1 MAATTEPH
9 QPPAS
14 TDTKP
19 DTQAQAS
26 AAAPAPETIDE
37 KDASLAKETGAT
49 ATACDYDPSADFKG
63 DVQVSQELPTEADIK
78 RCEDMLV
85 LGADGESRPFKSL
98 YSGEGVATRQL
109 IIFVRH
115 FFCGVRPNLSPCAL
129 LTLLTICLQNCQE
142 YLRTLS
148 ASITPDALLALDTP
162 TFITVVGCGR
172 PELIPMY
179 AQTTNCP
186 FPIFADPTTK
196 LYDHLGMMRTLSLGP
211 KRPDYMKASMVSTT
225 MQSMYQCIK
234 SGKGIVQ
241 GGDIRQ
247 VGGEMLFEDGRVT
260 WVHRMKNTR
269 DHAEVEDLRSILG
282 LTGKDEGR
290 RERRDGFKAM
300 ARSMSWSR
308 RQERSKERGKDRS
321 RSREPKVVEMDEG
334 ASEVKEHRKSK
345 RRSFFQRADT
355 NTHLK
360 AEVEK
365 I

>member
-1 MAATTEPH
+1 MAATTEPTPE
-9 QPPAS
+9 QQRPAS
-14 TDTKP
+14 TEKKP
-19 DTQAQAS
+19 EPQAHTP
-26 AAAPAPETIDE
+26 APAPAADITDE
-37 KDASLAKETGAT
+37 KDASLAKEPDAT
-49 ATACDYDPSADFKG
+49 AAACDFDPSADFKG

-78 RCEDMLV
+78 KCEDMLV

-98 YSGEGVATRQL
+98 YSGEGVAERQL

-115 FFCGVRPNLSPCAL
+115 FFCG
-129 LTLLTICLQNCQE
+129 NCQE

-148 ASITPDALLALDTP
+148 ASVTPDALLALPTP

-172 PELIPMY
+172 PELISMY

-186 FPIFADPTTK
+186 FPIFADPTAK
-196 LYDHLGMMRTLSLGP
+196 LYDYFGMMRTLSLGP

-241 GGDIRQ
+241 GGDLRQ
-247 VGGEMLFEDGRVT
+247 VGGEMLFEDGKVT

-269 DHAEVEDLRSILG
+269 DHAEIDELRNILG

-290 RERRDGFKAM
+290 RERHDGFKAM

-308 RQERSKERGKDRS
+308 RHERSHERGKDRS
-321 RSREPKVVEMDEG
+321 RSREPRVEEVDEMG
-334 ASEVKEHRKSK
+334 EAKEKEQRKSK
-345 RRSFFQRADT
+345 RRSLFARAEAPKADA
-355 NTHLK
+355 NLK

-365 I
+365 TS

>member
-49 ATACDYDPSADFKG
+49 AAACDYDPSADFKG
-63 DVQVSQELPTEADIK
+63 DVQVSQELPTEADIR

-115 FFCGVRPNLSPCAL
+115 FFCG
-129 LTLLTICLQNCQE
+129 NCQE

-241 GGDIRQ
+241 GGDLRQ

-290 RERRDGFKAM
+290 RERRDGFKAI

-308 RQERSKERGKDRS
+308 RQERSKERGKERS

-334 ASEVKEHRKSK
+334 ASEVKEKEQRKSK

-355 NTHLK
+355 NSHLK